1 MFQLTSHDQ
10 NELVE
15 FLQDI
20 IRTPSLSGQEDRV
33 ATRIAAAMR
42 RAGFRE
48 VFTDRIGNVV
58 GRMGKEGGPVLMYDG
73 HMDTVGIS
81 DRSAW
86 VHDPFG
92 ADIVDGVLYGRGA
105 CDMKSALAAMIW
117 GAKLLHAAGID
128 QQLDGELVLAAVV
141 QEEPCEGLAARVLI
155 EEEALRPDWVV
166 LGEPTNLQ
174 LSRGHRGRLELEV
187 ITHGHSCHAA
197 QPQLGENAVYSAA
210 RLIFNLEM
218 LSEQLGQDAFLGQG
232 SLTVTHVESREG
244 SRNVVPDYAS
254 FVIDRRLTLGE
265 TETKALAEV
274 QSIIARER
282 VRAEVNTTEYQDTS
296 YTGYQAHQHNY
307 FPAWALDAKHPL
319 VQTALQTVTKTLG
332 HRPQVGQWQFATDG
346 VYTMGAAGIPTIG
359 FGPGEEKYAH
369 TAEEQ
374 IRLEDIFKATSV
386 YAQLAI
392 DLLGTRSSRTE

>member
-1 MFQLTSHDQ
+1 MFQLSSQDQ

-20 IRTPSLSGQEDRV
+20 IRTPSPSGQEDRV

-58 GRMGKEGGPVLMYDG
+58 GRMGNGGRSILMYDG

-86 VHDPFG
+86 THDPFG
-92 ADIVDGVLYGRGA
+92 ADVIDGVLYGRGA

-117 GAKLLHAAGID
+117 GAKLLHNAGVD
-128 QQLDGELVLAAVV
+128 QQLDGDLVLAAIV

-197 QPQLGENAVYSAA
+197 QPQLGKNAIYSAA
-210 RLIFNLEM
+210 RLIFNLEI
-218 LSEQLGQDAFLGQG
+218 LSEQLEEDTFLGRG
-232 SLTVTHVESREG
+232 SLSVTHIESHEG

-265 TETKALAEV
+265 TETKALSEV
-274 QSIIARER
+274 QSIIAREQ
-282 VRAEVNTTEYQDTS
+282 VSAEVSVTNYQSTS
-296 YTGYQAHQHNY
+296 YTGYQARQHNY

-319 VQTALQTVTKTLG
+319 VQTALHTVAKTLG
-332 HRPQVGQWQFATDG
+332 QQPKVGQWQFATDG
-346 VYTMGAAGIPTIG
+346 VYTMGIAGIPTIG

-369 TAEEQ
+369 TANEQ
-374 IRLEDIFKATSV
+374 IQLADVFKATSV
-386 YAQLAI
+386 YAQLAV
-392 DLLGTRSSRTE
+392 DLLGTK